1 MVKSNSWACPG
12 LSCTQ
17 CSCPNLGGALRNE
30 TKEAAYFRVCC
41 KSRNVSCPTI
51 STASAE
57 FPFERR
63 ATFYRKKSVW
73 PFYENVAKNLK
84 RIWLI
89 FLLKVVENM
98 KFNNDKCPE
107 PQPLGFSGL
116 SQKKK
121 GGGGG
126 WEKALVSASHV
137 SPRNRRR
144 NLTARDLRR
153 PLKYFMSNE

>member
-41 KSRNVSCPTI
+41 KSRSVSSCPTI

-63 ATFYRKKSVW
+63 ATFHRKKSVW

-98 KFNNDKCPE
+98 KFNNDKCSE

-116 SQKKK
+116 SQTKKK
-121 GGGGG
+121 RGGGGG
-126 WEKALVSASHV
+126 K
-137 SPRNRRR
+137 RRR
-144 NLTARDLRR
+144 YRLVTCLLVTDGVTPQRAILGDL
-153 PLKYFMSNE
+153 